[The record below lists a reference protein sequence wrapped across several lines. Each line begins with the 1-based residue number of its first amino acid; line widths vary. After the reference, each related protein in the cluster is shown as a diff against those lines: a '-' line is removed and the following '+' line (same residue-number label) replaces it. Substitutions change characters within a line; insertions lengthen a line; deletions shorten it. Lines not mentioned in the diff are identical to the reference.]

1 MNFLLF
7 IPELTIT
14 AVAFGVLSLDLF
26 TSKDNKGVLP
36 IASIV
41 GLLIVLVVSLTYL
54 SDKEDALYGGLFLI
68 DNFSLFFKGFFIVLG
83 ILVIISSIDYTN
95 QHLQRPGEYY
105 GILLLSILG
114 MMLMAASGELLTAY
128 ISLELVSFSL
138 YVLVSYGNAGLKPS
152 ETGVKYILLGGF
164 ASAILLYGISQIYG
178 VLGTTQF
185 HEIHVALI
193 EEGGVLDSGVLI
205 GLTMVIVG
213 MGFKIAAVPFHMWA
227 PDVYEGSPTPITAYL
242 AVGSKAAAFALIMR
256 LFSQGL
262 MPAVDNWQTIIVI
275 LSAVTMTLGNLV
287 ALAQHNIKRMLA
299 YSSIG
304 QVGYILMG
312 IAALG
317 GLTSNGIIFHLV
329 GYGFTTLAAFLCV
342 IIFYNATGREEIG
355 DYSGLADRSPF
366 LAMAL
371 SVALLSLAGLPFFV
385 GFTSKFYL
393 FTAAADGGLIWL
405 VGIAITASLIS
416 LYYYLM
422 VMKQMYMLPSE
433 DASSIRISATN
444 RALLWSLTLTIVV
457 LGIFPSP
464 LINTIQSASNVLF
477 P

>member
-26 TSKDNKGVLP
+26 TSKDNKRFLP
-36 IASIV
+36 IASV
-41 GLLIVLVVSLTYL
+41 LGLLAVLIVSLTYL
-54 SDKEDALYGGLFLI
+54 SGKEEALYGGLFLI

-138 YVLVSYGNAGLKPS
+138 YVLVSYGATGMKPS
-152 ETGVKYILLGGF
+152 ETGIKYILLGGF

-193 EEGGVLDSGVLI
+193 ENGGVLDSGVLI
-205 GLTMVIVG
+205 GLTMLIVG
-213 MGFKIAAVPFHMWA
+213 IGFKIAAVPFHMWA

-242 AVGSKAAAFALIMR
+242 AVGSKAAAFALVMR

-262 MPAVDNWQTIIVI
+262 MPAIDDWQTIIII
-275 LSAVTMTLGNLV
+275 LSAVTMTFGNLV

-312 IAALG
+312 IAAFG
-317 GLTSNGIIFHLV
+317 ELTANGIIFHLA
-329 GYGFTTLAAFLCV
+329 GYGFTNLAAFLCV
-342 IIFYNATGREEIG
+342 IIFYNATGNEEIE

-405 VGIAITASLIS
+405 VGIAITASVIS

-433 DASSIRISATN
+433 DTSSIGISTTN
-444 RALLWSLTLTIVV
+444 RALLWSLTLVIVI
-457 LGIFPSP
+457 LGVFPSP